1 MNEQQNHKFRESF
14 LLFYIFIN
22 GMSVGRS
29 VAITRNMIDNGYD
42 TGKMIALILWAA
54 MVVHSGTRMYQIYRD
69 KQNNNNQR

>member
-1 MNEQQNHKFRESF
+1 
-14 LLFYIFIN
+14 
-22 GMSVGRS
+22 MSVGRS

-69 KQNNNNQR
+69 KQNNNTQR